1 MSLQVVSVWCLIL
14 WMDQALSI
22 QTSLL
27 GLFLEYGWGNKLR
40 RIAGRDEVASAM
52 GIYGPCT
59 IMPLP
64 LVVSQAPTNFFCW
77 MMVCKLWLFF
87 KVELVCGIVF
97 A

>member
-1 MSLQVVSVWCLIL
+1 
-14 WMDQALSI
+14 MDQGLSI

-27 GLFLEYGWGNKLR
+27 GLFLEYGWGDKLR
-40 RIAGRDEVASAM
+40 RITGRDEVASAM

-77 MMVCKLWLFF
+77 MTVCMLWFF
-87 KVELVCGIVF
+87 FNVELVFGIFF